1 MTGQRFRH
9 QEATT
14 GVLPAPPAALHHTA
28 EAVLPRQEAATAA
41 ALQAM
46 IGALRPAMKEVRHLQ
61 EVPAILQA
69 EAQAVTAEEAIAED
83 RAEVPAVMAVEEHQ
97 EAEEVQ
103 VQEDN
108 RLNKGKS

>member
-14 GVLPAPPAALHHTA
+14 GVLPAPPATLHHTA

-46 IGALRPAMKEVRHLQ
+46 RGALRPAMKEVRHLQ

-69 EAQAVTAEEAIAED
+69 EAQAVTAED